1 MCDRFSI
8 WIQQQWVR
16 VGVWHILLI
25 PLSWLFWLLTISRR
39 KAYEIGLLKS
49 YRPVVPLIVV
59 GNISVG
65 GTGKTP
71 LVIWLVEQLRQAGYR
86 PAVISRGYG
95 GGRTAAQA
103 VLAHSSPADVG
114 DEPIL
119 LARRT
124 GCPVWV
130 GADRVAVQRAL
141 LQAHPD
147 CNILISDDGLQ
158 HYRMQRDIEL
168 VVVDAARGF
177 GNGFLLPAGPLREPL
192 SRLSRVDAL
201 VYNGRQAPA
210 GGYGMMFRAGVLHN
224 LLDSGL
230 TTEIAALQGQRIHAV
245 AGIGNP
251 RRFFQQL
258 HDLGLTAETHAF
270 VDHHAFRAE
279 DLAFA
284 GDAPVLMTEKD
295 AVKCAAFA
303 RSNWWY
309 LPVDAEVDRALA
321 DDVIHKLRK

>member
-8 WIQQQWVR
+8 WIQQQWVC
-16 VGVWHILLI
+16 VGIWHILLI
-25 PLSWLFWLLTISRR
+25 PLSWLFWLLTTARR

-49 YRPVVPLIVV
+49 YRSIVPLIVV

-95 GGRTAAQA
+95 AGKAAVQA
-103 VLAHSSPADVG
+103 VRVDSLPADVG
-114 DEPIL
+114 DEPVL

-130 GADRVAVQRAL
+130 GEDRVAVQREL
-141 LQAHPD
+141 LQAHPE
-147 CNILISDDGLQ
+147 CNVLISDDGLQ

-177 GNGFLLPAGPLREPL
+177 GNGLLLPAGPLREPL
-192 SRLSRVDAL
+192 ARLSRVDAQ
-201 VYNGRQAPA
+201 VYNGRQEHT
-210 GGYGMMFRAGVLHN
+210 GGYGMMLKAGLLHN
-224 LLDSGL
+224 LLEAGL
-230 TTEIAALQGQRIHAV
+230 TTEIAALQGQKIHAI

-251 RRFFQQL
+251 RRFFEQL
-258 HDLGLTAETHAF
+258 HDMGLAVETHAF
-270 VDHHAFRAE
+270 ADHHAFRAE

-284 GDAPVLMTEKD
+284 GDTPVLMTEKD

-303 RSNWWY
+303 MPNWWY
-309 LPVDAEVDRALA
+309 LPVDAEVDNALT
-321 DDVIHKLRK
+321 DYVIHKLRK

>member
-1 MCDRFSI
+1 MRDRFSI
-8 WIQQQWVR
+8 WMQQQWGR
-16 VGVWHILLI
+16 VSIWHILLI
-25 PLSWLFWLLTISRR
+25 PLSWLFCLLTTSRR
-39 KAYEIGLLKS
+39 KAYEYGLLKS
-49 YRPVVPLIVV
+49 YRPAVPLIVV

-95 GGRTAAQA
+95 GSKAAVQA
-103 VLAHSSPADVG
+103 VRADSLPADVG
-114 DEPIL
+114 DEPVL
-119 LARRT
+119 LAKRT
-124 GCPVWV
+124 GCPVWI
-130 GADRVAVQRAL
+130 GADRVAVQREL

-147 CNILISDDGLQ
+147 CNVLISDDGLQ

-168 VVVDAARGF
+168 VVVDASRSF
-177 GNGFLLPAGPLREPL
+177 GNGLLLPAGPLREPL
-192 SRLSRVDAL
+192 TRLSKVDAL
-201 VYNGRQAPA
+201 VYNGRQEHP
-210 GGYGMMFRAGVLHN
+210 GGYGMMLKAGVIRN
-224 LLDSGL
+224 LLEAEL
-230 TTEIAALQGQRIHAV
+230 TIDIAALQGQRIHAI

-258 HDLGLTAETHAF
+258 HDLGLAAEAHAF
-270 VDHHAFRAE
+270 ADHHAFRAE

-303 RSNWWY
+303 RPNWWY
-309 LPVDAEVDRALA
+309 LPVDAEIDRALA
-321 DDVIHKLRK
+321 DYVIHKLRK

>member
-1 MCDRFSI
+1 MRDRFSI
-8 WIQQQWVR
+8 WMQQQWDR
-16 VGVWHILLI
+16 VSIWHILLI
-25 PLSWLFWLLTISRR
+25 PLSWLFCLLTTSRR
-39 KAYEIGLLKS
+39 KAYEYGLLKS
-49 YRPVVPLIVV
+49 YRPAVPLIVV

-95 GGRTAAQA
+95 GSKAAVQA
-103 VLAHSSPADVG
+103 VRADSSPADVG
-114 DEPIL
+114 DEPVL
-119 LARRT
+119 LAKRT
-124 GCPVWV
+124 GCPVWI
-130 GADRVAVQRAL
+130 GADRVAVQREL

-147 CNILISDDGLQ
+147 CNVLISDDGLQ

-177 GNGFLLPAGPLREPL
+177 GNGRLLPAGPLREPL
-192 SRLSRVDAL
+192 TRLSKVDAL
-201 VYNGRQAPA
+201 VYNGRQEHPD
-210 GGYGMMFRAGVLHN
+210 GYGMMLKAGVMRN
-224 LLDSGL
+224 LLEAELSID
-230 TTEIAALQGQRIHAV
+230 IAALQGQKIHAV

-258 HDLGLTAETHAF
+258 HDLGLAVETHAF
-270 VDHHAFRAE
+270 ADHHAFRAE

-284 GDAPVLMTEKD
+284 DDAPVLMTEKD

-303 RSNWWY
+303 RPNWWY
-309 LPVDAEVDRALA
+309 LPVDAEIDRALA
-321 DDVIHKLRK
+321 DYVIHKLRK

>member
-16 VGVWHILLI
+16 ISVWHILLI
-25 PLSWLFWLLTISRR
+25 PLSWLFWIFINCRR
-39 KAYEIGLLKS
+39 KAYEFGLLKS
-49 YRPVVPLIVV
+49 YRPLVPLIVV

-95 GGRTAAQA
+95 AIKASVQA
-103 VLAHSSPADVG
+103 VCVDSLPTDVG
-114 DEPIL
+114 DEPVL
-119 LARRT
+119 LAKRT

-130 GADRVAVQRAL
+130 GADRVAVQREL
-141 LQAHPD
+141 LKAHPD
-147 CNILISDDGLQ
+147 CNVLISDDGLQ

-177 GNGFLLPAGPLREPL
+177 GNGWLLPAGPLREPL
-192 SRLSRVDAL
+192 ARLSSVDAL
-201 VYNGRQAPA
+201 VYNGDQEHSV
-210 GGYGMMFRAGVLHN
+210 GYGMMLQAGAIHN
-224 LLDSGL
+224 LLEGGL
-230 TTEIAALQGQRIHAV
+230 TIDVAALQGLKIHAV

-251 RRFFQQL
+251 QRFFKQL
-258 HDLGLTAETHAF
+258 QDLGLLIETHVF
-270 VDHHAFRAE
+270 PDHHAFRAE
-279 DLAFA
+279 DMAF
-284 GDAPVLMTEKD
+284 GDDAPVLMTEKD
-295 AVKCAAFA
+295 AVKCAVFA

-309 LPVDAEVDRALA
+309 LPVDAEVDHALV
-321 DDVIHKLRK
+321 DYVIHKLRK

>member
-1 MCDRFSI
+1 MRDRFSI

-16 VGVWHILLI
+16 IGVWHILLI
-25 PLSWLFWLLTISRR
+25 PMSWLFWLLITSRR
-39 KAYEIGLLKS
+39 KAYESGLLKS
-49 YRPVVPLIVV
+49 YRPAVPLIVV

-71 LVIWLVEQLRQAGYR
+71 LVIWLVEKLRQAGYR

-95 GGRTAAQA
+95 AGKVTVQA
-103 VLAHSSPADVG
+103 VRVDSSPADVG
-114 DEPIL
+114 DEPLL

-141 LQAHPD
+141 MQVHPD
-147 CNILISDDGLQ
+147 CNVLISDDGLQ

-168 VVVDAARGF
+168 VVVDVVRGF
-177 GNGFLLPAGPLREPL
+177 GNGLLLPAGPLREPL
-192 SRLSRVDAL
+192 ARLSRVDAL
-201 VYNGRQAPA
+201 VYNGRQEHP
-210 GGYGMMFRAGVLHN
+210 GGYGMMLKAGRLHN
-224 LLDSGL
+224 LLEVGL
-230 TTEIAALQGQRIHAV
+230 TIEIAALQGQKIHAI

-251 RRFFQQL
+251 RRFFEQL
-258 HDLGLTAETHAF
+258 HDLGLAAETHAF
-270 VDHHAFRAE
+270 TDHHAFRAE
-279 DLAFA
+279 DLVFA

-303 RSNWWY
+303 KTNWWY
-309 LPVDAEVDRALA
+309 LPVDAEVDRELA
-321 DDVIHKLRK
+321 DDVIRKLRK

>member
-16 VGVWHILLI
+16 VGIWHILLI
-25 PLSWLFWLLTISRR
+25 PLSWLFYLLTTGRR
-39 KAYEIGLLKS
+39 KAYESGLLKS
-49 YRPVVPLIVV
+49 YRPPVPLIVV

-95 GGRTAAQA
+95 GSKAAVQA
-103 VLAHSSPADVG
+103 VRADSSPADVG
-114 DEPIL
+114 DEPVL

-124 GCPVWV
+124 ACPVWV
-130 GADRVAVQRAL
+130 GADRVAVQREL

-147 CNILISDDGLQ
+147 CNVLISDDGLQ
-158 HYRMQRDIEL
+158 HYRMQRDIEI
-168 VVVDAARGF
+168 VVVDAERGF
-177 GNGFLLPAGPLREPL
+177 GNEWLLPAGPLREPFT
-192 SRLSRVDAL
+192 RLSKIDAL
-201 VYNGRQAPA
+201 VYNGRQAPV
-210 GGYGMMFRAGVLHN
+210 GGYGMMLRAGVLHN

-230 TTEIAALQGQRIHAV
+230 TTEIAALQAQKVHAI

-258 HDLGLTAETHAF
+258 HDLGLVAETHAF
-270 VDHHAFRAE
+270 ADHHSFHAE

-303 RSNWWY
+303 KPNWWY
-309 LPVDAEVDRALA
+309 LPVDAEIDSALA
-321 DDVIHKLRK
+321 DYVIHKLRK

>member
-16 VGVWHILLI
+16 VGIWHILLI
-25 PLSWLFWLLTISRR
+25 PLSWLFWLLITSRR
-39 KAYEIGLLKS
+39 KAYESGLLKS
-49 YRPVVPLIVV
+49 YRPAVPLIVV
-59 GNISVG
+59 GNISIG

-95 GGRTAAQA
+95 AGKAAVQA
-103 VLAHSSPADVG
+103 VRADSSPADVG

-130 GADRVAVQRAL
+130 GADRVAVQREL
-141 LQAHPD
+141 LQAHPE
-147 CNILISDDGLQ
+147 CNVLISDDGLQ

-177 GNGFLLPAGPLREPL
+177 GNGLLLPAGPLREPL
-192 SRLSRVDAL
+192 ARLSRVDAQ
-201 VYNGRQAPA
+201 VYNGRQEHT
-210 GGYGMMFRAGVLHN
+210 GGYGMMLKAGLLHN
-224 LLDSGL
+224 LLEAGL
-230 TTEIAALQGQRIHAV
+230 TTEVAVLQGQKIHAI

-251 RRFFQQL
+251 LRFFEQL
-258 HDLGLTAETHAF
+258 HDMGLAVETHAF
-270 VDHHAFRAE
+270 ADHHAFRAE

-284 GDAPVLMTEKD
+284 GDAAVLMTEKD

-303 RSNWWY
+303 RPNWWY
-309 LPVDAEVDRALA
+309 LPVEAEVDRALA